1 MTAAM
6 PLTPDA
12 RELLSLLAYV
22 YLENNRPEKTAVV
35 LNALRTLGLADP
47 RQLATLALAQLRAGK
62 PDAALST
69 LDQLAMQGGV
79 DAPFHLIRSQAL
91 LALERRDEAAAAM
104 RAYVA
109 LRPAAAATP
118 TEAETT

>member
-1 MTAAM
+1 M

-22 YLENNRPEKTAVV
+22 YLENNRPEKSAVL
-35 LNALRTLGLADP
+35 LNALRTLGLADN
-47 RQLATLALAQLRAGK
+47 RQLAALALAQLRAGK
-62 PDAALST
+62 SEAALST
-69 LDQLAMQGGV
+69 LDLLAMQGGV
-79 DAPFHLIRSQAL
+79 DASFHLIRSQAL
-91 LALERRDEAAAAM
+91 LVLERRDEAAAAM

-109 LRPAAAATP
+109 LRPAPAAAP

>member
-1 MTAAM
+1 MNASM

-22 YLENNRPEKTAVV
+22 YLENNRPEKSAVL
-35 LNALRTLGLADP
+35 LNALRTLDLADN

-62 PDAALST
+62 SEAALAT
-69 LDQLAMQGGV
+69 LDLLAMQGGI
-79 DAPFHLIRSQAL
+79 DASFHLIRSQAL

-109 LRPAAAATP
+109 LRPAPAAAP

>member
-79 DAPFHLIRSQAL
+79 GTPFHLIRSQAL

-109 LRPAAAATP
+109 LRPAPAAVP

>member
-1 MTAAM
+1 MNTSM
-6 PLTPDA
+6 SLTPDA

-22 YLENNRPEKTAVV
+22 YLENNRPEKSAVL
-35 LNALRTLGLADP
+35 LNALRTLGLADN

-62 PDAALST
+62 SEAALAT
-69 LDQLAMQGGV
+69 LDLLAMQGGV
-79 DAPFHLIRSQAL
+79 DASFHLIRSQAL

-109 LRPAAAATP
+109 LRPAPAAAP

>member
-1 MTAAM
+1 MNASM

-22 YLENNRPEKTAVV
+22 YLENNRPEKSAVL
-35 LNALRTLGLADP
+35 LNALRTLGLADN

-62 PDAALST
+62 SEAALAT
-69 LDQLAMQGGV
+69 LDLLAMQGGI
-79 DAPFHLIRSQAL
+79 DASFHLIRSQAL

-109 LRPAAAATP
+109 LRPAPAAAP
-118 TEAETT
+118 TEAEST

>member
-6 PLTPDA
+6 PLPPDA

-35 LNALRTLGLADP
+35 LNALRTLGQADA

-79 DAPFHLIRSQAL
+79 DAPFHLIRSLAL

-109 LRPAAAATP
+109 LRPAPAAAP

>member
-1 MTAAM
+1 MNASM
-6 PLTPDA
+6 PLTSDA

-22 YLENNRPEKTAVV
+22 YLENNRPEKSAVL
-35 LNALRTLGLADP
+35 LNALRTLGLADN

-62 PDAALST
+62 SEAALST
-69 LDQLAMQGGV
+69 LDLLAMQGGV
-79 DAPFHLIRSQAL
+79 DASFHLIRSQAL

-109 LRPAAAATP
+109 LRPAPAAAP

>member
-1 MTAAM
+1 MNASM

-22 YLENNRPEKTAVV
+22 YLENNRPEKSAVL
-35 LNALRTLGLADP
+35 LNALRTLGLADN

-62 PDAALST
+62 SEAALAT
-69 LDQLAMQGGV
+69 LDLLAMQGGG
-79 DAPFHLIRSQAL
+79 DASFHLIRSQAL

-109 LRPAAAATP
+109 LRPAPAAAP
-118 TEAETT
+118 TKAETT

>member
-79 DAPFHLIRSQAL
+79 DAPFPLIRSQAL

-109 LRPAAAATP
+109 LRPAAAAAP

>member
-1 MTAAM
+1 MNASM
-6 PLTPDA
+6 SLTPDA

-22 YLENNRPEKTAVV
+22 YLENNRPEKSAVL
-35 LNALRTLGLADP
+35 LNALRTLGLADN

-62 PDAALST
+62 SEAALAT
-69 LDQLAMQGGV
+69 LDLLALQGGI
-79 DAPFHLIRSQAL
+79 DASFHLIRSQAL

-109 LRPAAAATP
+109 LRPAPAAAP

>member
-1 MTAAM
+1 MNTSM
-6 PLTPDA
+6 SLMPDA

-22 YLENNRPEKTAVV
+22 YLENNRPEKSAVL
-35 LNALRTLGLADP
+35 LNALRTLGLADN

-62 PDAALST
+62 SEAALAT
-69 LDQLAMQGGV
+69 LDLLAMQGGV
-79 DAPFHLIRSQAL
+79 DASFHLIRSQAL

-109 LRPAAAATP
+109 LRPAPAAAP

>member
-1 MTAAM
+1 MNAPM
-6 PLTPDA
+6 PLPPDA

-22 YLENNRPEKTAVV
+22 YLENNRPDKTAV
-35 LNALRTLGLADP
+35 LLLALRSLGQADA

-79 DAPFHLIRSQAL
+79 NAPFHLIRSQAL
-91 LALERRDEAAAAM
+91 LALERREEAAAAM

-109 LRPAAAATP
+109 LRPAAAAAP
-118 TEAETT
+118 TEAEAT

>member
-1 MTAAM
+1 MNASM

-22 YLENNRPEKTAVV
+22 YLENNRPEKSAVL
-35 LNALRTLGLADP
+35 LNALRTLGLADN

-62 PDAALST
+62 SEAALAT
-69 LDQLAMQGGV
+69 LDLLAMQGGI
-79 DAPFHLIRSQAL
+79 DASFHLIRSQAL

-109 LRPAAAATP
+109 LRPAPAAAP

>member
-1 MTAAM
+1 MNASM

-22 YLENNRPEKTAVV
+22 YLENNRPEKSAVL
-35 LNALRTLGLADP
+35 LNALRTLGLADN

-62 PDAALST
+62 SEAALST
-69 LDQLAMQGGV
+69 LDLLAMQGGV
-79 DAPFHLIRSQAL
+79 DASFHLIRSQAL
-91 LALERRDEAAAAM
+91 LVLERRDEAAAAM

-109 LRPAAAATP
+109 LRPAPAAAP

>member
-1 MTAAM
+1 MNTSM
-6 PLTPDA
+6 SLMPDA

-22 YLENNRPEKTAVV
+22 YLENNRPEKSAVL
-35 LNALRTLGLADP
+35 LNALRTLGLADN

-62 PDAALST
+62 SEAALAT
-69 LDQLAMQGGV
+69 LDLLAMQGGI
-79 DAPFHLIRSQAL
+79 DASFHLIRSQAL

-109 LRPAAAATP
+109 LRPAPAAAP

>member
-1 MTAAM
+1 MNTSM
-6 PLTPDA
+6 SLTPDA

-22 YLENNRPEKTAVV
+22 YLENNRPEKSAVL
-35 LNALRTLGLADP
+35 LNALRTLGLADN

-62 PDAALST
+62 SEAALAT
-69 LDQLAMQGGV
+69 LDLLAMQGGI
-79 DAPFHLIRSQAL
+79 DASFHLIRSQAL

-109 LRPAAAATP
+109 LRPAPAAAP

>member
-1 MTAAM
+1 MNASM

-22 YLENNRPEKTAVV
+22 YLENNRPEKSAVL
-35 LNALRTLGLADP
+35 LNALRTLGLADN

-62 PDAALST
+62 SEAALST
-69 LDQLAMQGGV
+69 LDLLAMQGGV
-79 DAPFHLIRSQAL
+79 DASFHLIRSQAL
-91 LALERRDEAAAAM
+91 LVLERRDEAAAAM

-109 LRPAAAATP
+109 LRPAPAAAP
-118 TEAETT
+118 IEAETT

>member
-1 MTAAM
+1 M
-6 PLTPDA
+6 PLPPDA

-22 YLENNRPEKTAVV
+22 YLENNRPEKTAV
-35 LNALRTLGLADP
+35 LLQALRTLGLADG

-62 PDAALST
+62 ADAALST
-69 LDQLAMQGGV
+69 LDGLAMQGGV

-109 LRPAAAATP
+109 LRPVPAAAP
-118 TEAETT
+118 IEAETT

>member
-1 MTAAM
+1 MNASM

-22 YLENNRPEKTAVV
+22 YLENNRPEKSAVL
-35 LNALRTLGLADP
+35 LNALRTLGLADN

-62 PDAALST
+62 SEAALAT
-69 LDQLAMQGGV
+69 LDLLVMQGGV
-79 DAPFHLIRSQAL
+79 DASFHLIRSQAL

-109 LRPAAAATP
+109 LRPAPAAAP

>member
-1 MTAAM
+1 MNASM

-22 YLENNRPEKTAVV
+22 YLENNRPEKSAVL
-35 LNALRTLGLADP
+35 LNALRTLGLADN

-62 PDAALST
+62 SEAALAT
-69 LDQLAMQGGV
+69 LDLLAMQGGV
-79 DAPFHLIRSQAL
+79 DASFHLIRSQAL

-109 LRPAAAATP
+109 LRLAPAAAP

>member
-1 MTAAM
+1 MNASM

-22 YLENNRPEKTAVV
+22 YLENNRPEKSAVL
-35 LNALRTLGLADP
+35 LNALRTLGLADN

-62 PDAALST
+62 SEAALAT
-69 LDQLAMQGGV
+69 LDLLAMQGGV
-79 DAPFHLIRSQAL
+79 GASFHLIRSQAL

-109 LRPAAAATP
+109 LRPAPAAAP